1 MILRP
6 MHVKNQ
12 PQANV
17 SLSNGMCSE
26 IYLRLHT
33 LKFGAYG
40 LFNLLNAVVW
50 FVFTLFG
57 QEIGRF

>member
-17 SLSNGMCSE
+17 SLSSGMCSE
-26 IYLRLHT
+26 IYLRLH
-33 LKFGAYG
+33 FGAYG